1 MKRLP
6 ILLLL
11 ITISGC
17 LSLDTGL
24 LDTGDKITA
33 YEMQGYMGRVDFTLD
48 PTYAHAP
55 DMINVFTLK
64 SQGIGESS
72 PTTIYAAY
80 LGDMA
85 TISRDTVILY
95 AHGTSHH
102 MDFYYPR
109 AQLLANIGG
118 KNHYGVMMMDYRGYG
133 LSSGTPTEE
142 GLYADVDAAMQW
154 LKSRDL
160 TGDRLIL
167 YGFSLGSGPST
178 YLAAHPR
185 SLTAQKLMLE
195 APFASTASLTDDA
208 TGLDMPSSFVSNLK
222 FDNAE
227 QIKSVQ
233 QPFFWIH
240 GINDQFINITTNGE
254 VVYANYQGPYKE
266 AHRIPGADH
275 GTIPQTWGFS
285 NYADAV
291 LKFIR
296 H

>member
-1 MKRLP
+1 MKRFP

-11 ITISGC
+11 LATSGC
-17 LSLDTGL
+17 LSLDTSL
-24 LDTGDKITA
+24 LNTGDKITS
-33 YEMQGYMGRVDFTLD
+33 YQMQNYAGRVDFYLGSS
-48 PTYAHAP
+48 YALSPNKIH
-55 DMINVFTLK
+55 VFTIP
-64 SQGIGESS
+64 SQGTGESS
-72 PTTIYAAY
+72 PTSIYAAY
-80 LGDMA
+80 LGD
-85 TISRDTVILY
+85 TSRISTDTVILY

-109 AQLLANIGG
+109 AQLLANVAG

-133 LSSGTPTEE
+133 LSPGMPTEE

-154 LKSRDL
+154 LKSRGL
-160 TGDRLIL
+160 TGDRLML

-185 SLTAQKLMLE
+185 SLTAQKIILE

-233 QPFFWIH
+233 QPFCWIH
-240 GINDQFINITTNGE
+240 GTNDQFINIATNGE
-254 VVYANYQGPYKE
+254 IVFANYQGPYKE
-266 AHRIPGADH
+266 AHRISGADH

-285 NYADAV
+285 NYADTV